1 MRKVCTI
8 LESVNQ
14 PVRCIQREQPKATLV
29 LSTNN
34 SVMEIFEKTLIG
46 GFSCVN
52 TRLSFDRE
60 LLMPN
65 LTEADY
71 KKRK

>member
-34 SVMEIFEKTLIG
+34 SVMEIFGKTLIG
-46 GFSCVN
+46 VSVASTHVF
-52 TRLSFDRE
+52 
-60 LLMPN
+60 LLTGN
-65 LTEADY
+65 S
-71 KKRK
+71 

>member
-8 LESVNQ
+8 LKSVNQ

-34 SVMEIFEKTLIG
+34 SVMEIFGKTLIG

>member
-14 PVRCIQREQPKATLV
+14 PVHCIQREQPKVTLV

-34 SVMEIFEKTLIG
+34 SVMEIFGKTLIG